1 MIKSNLKIN
10 GKKIYLKKLS
20 IKIVSRNYFNWF
32 RDDEIKKFIKSKY
45 KSNNELLNSTL
56 KELKKKIKYFL
67 EFSQKKRIFILV
79 I

>member
-56 KELKKKIKYFL
+56 KELKKKKSNIFWNFHEKN
-67 EFSQKKRIFILV
+67 EFSYW
-79 I
+79 